1 MSSDYGEHQVEQT
14 HGWEKDQGRET
25 RKVDRW
31 DGKKDVH
38 EKDRNREA
46 RIHKWAKSRQK

>member
-1 MSSDYGEHQVEQT
+1 MSSDYEEHQVEQT
-14 HGWEKDQGRET
+14 HWWEKNQDIET

-31 DGKKDVH
+31 DEKDMH

-46 RIHKWAKSRQK
+46 RTHKWAKGRQK